1 MASFDVC
8 LDYAIQNCPILV
20 DKSFKLKDKQL
31 DTLKALYEANDCISV
46 LPTGYGKSIIFH
58 MLPWFAQRLYQR
70 DKPMIVLVVCPLNS
84 IMQDQVLSL
93 RKAGINACTISITGM
108 FCNFGHSCNQVLNIC
123 MYYTSCTYTIAA
135 YIVLLCRFKECP
147 LVKAS

>member
-108 FCNFGHSCNQVLNIC
+108 FCNWPFMQSGFKYMHVLYIMYIYHSCIYSV
-123 MYYTSCTYTIAA
+123 
-135 YIVLLCRFKECP
+135 IV
-147 LVKAS
+147 